1 MIIKKIFFY
10 VKKMQKSFIVLCAA
24 LVSCLA
30 LCGCV
35 RKNEEQLMLLP
46 LEGNSAATD
55 TKDLQSADYTDRSA
69 YINADASTD
78 SQELLPDETKTV
90 TVCVHVC
97 GAVCTPGVYELPE
110 GSRVYEAI
118 EMAGGFS
125 ADACPDYVNLAQTI
139 TDETQIVI
147 PTIEDMEEGRLPMT
161 GGGEQSGGDGRINI
175 NTADAESLC
184 TLPGIGQAKAE
195 AIISYR
201 NRIGKFDTIEQI
213 MEVEGIKNGMYL
225 KIQDKICV
233 K

>member
-1 MIIKKIFFY
+1 MIMKKIFFY
-10 VKKMQKSFIVLCAA
+10 VKKMQKSFVILCAS

-35 RKNEEQLMLLP
+35 RKNEDQLMLLP
-46 LEGNSAATD
+46 LEADNAAAD
-55 TKDLQSADYTDRSA
+55 TEDWQSADYTDRSA
-69 YINADASTD
+69 YINGDALTD
-78 SQELLPDETKTV
+78 SQKLSTDETKTV
-90 TVCVHVC
+90 EVCVHVC
-97 GAVCTPGVYELPE
+97 GAVCNPGVYELPE
-110 GSRVYEAI
+110 GSRIYEAI

-125 ADACPDYVNLAQTI
+125 TDACTDYVNLAQTI

-147 PTIEDMEEGRLPMT
+147 PTTEDMEEGRLPLT

-175 NTADAESLC
+175 NTADEESLC
-184 TLPGIGQAKAE
+184 TLPGIGRTKAE

-201 NRIGKFDTIEQI
+201 NQIGKFDSVEQI
-213 MEVEGIKNGMYL
+213 MEVEGIKNGMYS